1 VAWAIVLLGMTVA
14 PTLAAACDDA
24 EHTRAARAERTH
36 RLGAAIALRTTLLT
50 CASGAR
56 SITNELALADDHA
69 TLGDF
74 ARAAELIELAAE
86 HAPTNPPVIAAVDQ
100 AVAYRVALRDLS
112 LARADARWL
121 LTATGPTAASTE
133 RAFEVG
139 AAFESTSQW
148 TEASQWYDELARRFP
163 AREHCAVQVRALVGL
178 GRAYAALGDLG
189 NAARSWEAA
198 QARWPIA
205 RVALGVTDRCISEHV
220 AVPPPPTPLRTRAP
234 RRPTYR
240 EPRIAR
246 GRFVSLGAVGGQITA
261 GAPGLVSPYSQMI
274 EPPTVDSRGCGGPMR
289 GPDDPV
295 SSFAEARLRLAR
307 IEADRCLRP
316 LDLGPTPTTVPDFN
330 RWVEVRYSPMIQD
343 RQACIEAVTR
353 RLVDVVNLRVPQWS
367 VAGIAL
373 TGHLYATFAWA
384 IRNAPVP
391 PDVQRDGSLIDVWH
405 LLR

>member
-1 VAWAIVLLGMTVA
+1 MNLGARWTIRRATRALLLA
-14 PTLAAACDDA
+14 FTLGPAAAAACDDA
-24 EHTRAARAERTH
+24 PA
-36 RLGAAIALRTTLLT
+36 
-50 CASGAR
+50 AR
-56 SITNELALADDHA
+56 SISNELALADDQA

-86 HAPTNPPVIAAVDQ
+86 HAPTDPPVIAAMGQ
-100 AVAYRVALRDLS
+100 AVTCRVALREL
-112 LARADARWL
+112 LRARVDARWL

-148 TEASQWYDELARRFP
+148 TEASQWYDELTRRFP
-163 AREHCAVQVRALVGL
+163 AREQWAVQVRALVGL

-189 NAARSWEAA
+189 SAARSWTAA
-198 QARWPIA
+198 DARWPTA
-205 RVALGVTDRCISEHV
+205 RVALGVTDRCVSEHI
-220 AVPPPPTPLRTRAP
+220 AVPPSPTPLRARAP

-246 GRFVSLGAVGGQITA
+246 GRFVSLGAVGGRITA
-261 GAPGLVSPYSQMI
+261 GAQGLVSPFSQMI
-274 EPPTVDSRGCGGPMR
+274 EPPTVDSRGCRGPMR
-289 GPDDPV
+289 APDDPV
-295 SSFAEARLRLAR
+295 NSFAEARLRLAR

-330 RWVEVRYSPMIQD
+330 RWVEARYSPMIQD
-343 RQACIEAVTR
+343 RQACIEAATR
-353 RLVDVVNLRVPQWS
+353 RLVDVVNLRVPHWS

-391 PDVQRDGSLIDVWH
+391 PDVHRDGSLLDAWH
-405 LLR
+405 VLR